1 MLTLIDR
8 FRMFARAALA
18 DDRIG
23 SNEIA
28 VYTMLLSIDNDLL
41 FQEWF
46 GCSDRRLQEM
56 IQVGSVHTI
65 TKAKNRLKQLGW
77 IDFKAAGKK
86 TTLYKLTVPVGATDT
101 ATECGAECATECG
114 AENTQSATKRA
125 TDTATKRATDTATKR
140 ATDTATEC
148 GAECGALR
156 RQTRQDRQDKTERED
171 DDAHV
176 RVQACVREQGLPKI
190 PTEVKSAFEG
200 AFRPLAGLKDMER
213 LSCLL
218 EEFGRR
224 GVLSAIA
231 QAKERPQGLERIRDP
246 FSWMRTVLLT
256 EPSPSS
262 RAEGAGR
269 AARQAA
275 EAPQRPRLRDFTY
288 VDPKAYAEELAQ
300 KNKELYERSGGDIY
314 GIFGGS
320 GAARES

>member
-86 TTLYKLTVPVGATDT
+86 TTLYKLAVPVGATDT
-101 ATECGAECATECG
+101 ATECGAECATE
-114 AENTQSATKRA
+114 NTQSATKCA
-125 TDTATKRATDTATKR
+125 TDT

-148 GAECGALR
+148 GAECATECGALR
-156 RQTRQDRQDKTERED
+156 RQTRQDRQDKTGRED

-224 GVLSAIA
+224 GVLFAVV
-231 QAKERPQGLERIRDP
+231 QARERPQGLERIRDP

-269 AARQAA
+269 ASEARK
-275 EAPQRPRLRDFTY
+275 EPRLRDFTH
-288 VDPKAYAEELAQ
+288 VDPKAYAKELAQ
-300 KNKELYERSGGDIY
+300 KNEELYERSGGDIY

-320 GAARES
+320 GTARES